1 MVYNLGGVGWDVKHE
16 IAIPNPFSTK
26 TDDMIPSLLKFDAG
40 ASTALMIESVAHIV
54 RIWPTS
60 FQAIYFQI
68 CTFCYISSAF
78 FVLDIVKAELP

>member
-40 ASTALMIESVAHIV
+40 ASTALMIESVAH
-54 RIWPTS
+54 
-60 FQAIYFQI
+60 
-68 CTFCYISSAF
+68 C
-78 FVLDIVKAELP
+78 